1 MTSEIQQLAEYK
13 KKLVYAYRAVYA
25 FGVLNLF
32 LSILAF
38 TVASGIPDAMTI
50 GILFLL
56 IGLLYLVLGYFV
68 QRKSKI
74 ALSIAVGFMVLN
86 LIAGIVQ
93 IIQTGK
99 PAGLGI
105 AIVFLSQT
113 WGGFKAIEMLK
124 QKN

>member
-25 FGVLNLF
+25 FGILNLF
-32 LSILAF
+32 IGILTL
-38 TVASGIPDAMTI
+38 TVGSRIPDAM
-50 GILFLL
+50 L
-56 IGLLYLVLGYFV
+56 IGVFVLLVGILYLVLGYFV

-113 WGGFKAIEMLK
+113 WGGFKAIEVLK